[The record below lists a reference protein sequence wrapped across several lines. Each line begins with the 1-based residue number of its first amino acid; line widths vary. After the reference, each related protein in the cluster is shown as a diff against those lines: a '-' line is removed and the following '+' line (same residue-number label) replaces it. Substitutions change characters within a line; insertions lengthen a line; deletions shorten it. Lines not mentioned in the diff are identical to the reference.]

1 MINKN
6 ILSRADRY
14 QSEFQ
19 NAKPFKYLCIDNF
32 FEPAKAEA
40 LLAEFPSFK
49 ARNAMN
55 EFGEVG
61 GKAVV
66 TTLKEI
72 SPFYASVYDYILSE
86 TFLCEM
92 SDLTGIPDLL
102 PDPRMYGGG
111 THENVH
117 GQQMDPHVDFNFDQD
132 HGYHRRINLILY
144 LNKDWQENWG
154 GAIELHSNPRDPRS
168 NQISAFNCIFNRAVI
183 FETNEYSWHGFRAV
197 DLPDE
202 LRDQSRKSLSIYLY
216 TRERPQ
222 EEIAPSHGTFYV
234 PRPLSFEATPV
245 APLSNEQIAEVSG
258 AIHHR
263 DRWIEHYQNLELQL
277 SSQVADGA
285 RYIKQLLSA
294 IKPPLS
300 GNAKAV
306 GESSGLYHDEW
317 IASQASFHI
326 SPVRE
331 QSRMTICGYIPPRD
345 AAISTQVSVK
355 VDGQNGRTQSVRDG
369 SFEIEVDIPVTATP
383 IRVDIESSVSGDQT
397 GGNDGDDGD
406 KRDLAFV
413 LSEVRIEPVRAT
425 RYGARS
431 RLRAP
436 ISSLLRR
443 VTAQS

>member
-1 MINKN
+1 MINHN

-19 NAKPFKYLCIDNF
+19 NGKPFKHLCIDNF
-32 FEPAKAEA
+32 FESAKAEA

-49 ARNAMN
+49 AKNAMN

-72 SPFYASVYDYILSE
+72 SPFYAAVYDYILSE
-86 TFLCEM
+86 TFLHEM
-92 SDLTGIPDLL
+92 SELTGIPDLL

-144 LNKDWQENWG
+144 LNKDWQESWG
-154 GAIELHSNPRDPRS
+154 GAIELHSNPRDPKS
-168 NQISAFNCIFNRAVI
+168 NQIAAFNCIFNRAVI
-183 FETNEYSWHGFRAV
+183 FETNEYSWHGFKAV
-197 DLPDE
+197 DLPEE
-202 LRDQSRKSLSIYLY
+202 LRDRSRKSLSVYLY

-234 PRPLSFEATPV
+234 PRPLSFEATSS
-245 APLSNEQIAEVSG
+245 ALLSNEQIAEISG

-277 SSQVADGA
+277 SRQVADGA

-294 IKPPLS
+294 IKPPIS
-300 GNAKAV
+300 GSSKAV
-306 GESSGLYHDEW
+306 GESSGLYHDGW

-326 SPVRE
+326 SPVGA
-331 QSRMTICGYIPPRD
+331 QSRMIVCGYIPPRD
-345 AAISTQVSVK
+345 GAISTQVSIK
-355 VDGQNGRTQSVRDG
+355 VDGQDAQTQSVKDG
-369 SFEIEVDIPVTATP
+369 SFEIEVVIPVTATP
-383 IRVDIESSVSGDQT
+383 IRVDIVSTILGISA
-397 GGNDGDDGD
+397 DDGKSD

-413 LSEVRIEPVRAT
+413 LSEVKVDPIGAT
-425 RYGARS
+425 RYGTRS

-436 ISSLLRR
+436 LTSLFRR
-443 VTAQS
+443 IPKQS